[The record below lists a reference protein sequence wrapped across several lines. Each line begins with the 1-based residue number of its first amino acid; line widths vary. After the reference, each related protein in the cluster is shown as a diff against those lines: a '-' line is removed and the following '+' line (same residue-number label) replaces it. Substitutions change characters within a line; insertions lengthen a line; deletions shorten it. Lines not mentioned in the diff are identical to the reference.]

1 MTEGGNQAQGTEFL
15 RIERAGAVA
24 EVVIDRP
31 PMNTL
36 DYQMYDQL
44 ARVTEALENDAG
56 VRAVLFRSANEK
68 IFMSGA
74 DIAQMRHYDRRRGAS
89 ARKVDTVHATFLRI
103 QRMSKATVVVIAGH
117 ALGGGCEL
125 SLCMDFRVMARGR
138 ARIGLPEITLG
149 IVPGGGGTQRL
160 ARLIGRAAATEMLL
174 LGERL
179 DAEEAL
185 RIGLVSRAGTDADDA
200 LDQGRQLANRLAGQ
214 SPTAT
219 RLIKRALNDGVDA
232 DLVNGLAVE
241 REAVIEALGAP
252 DAIEGLNAFLEKRTP
267 NF

>member
-1 MTEGGNQAQGTEFL
+1 MTDPAFL
-15 RIERAGAVA
+15 RLELDGGVA

-36 DYQMYDQL
+36 DYEMYDQF
-44 ARVTEALENDAG
+44 ARMAERLESDDD
-56 VRAVLFRSANEK
+56 VRAVLFRSAHEK
-68 IFMSGA
+68 VFVSGA
-74 DIAQMRHYDRRRGAS
+74 DIAQMQHYDRRRGAS

-103 QRMSKATVVVIAGH
+103 QRLSKPTVAVITGH

-125 SLCMDFRVMARGR
+125 ALCMDFRVMAQGR
-138 ARIGLPEITLG
+138 PRIGLPEITLG

-179 DAEEAL
+179 DAEAAL
-185 RIGLVSRAGTDADDA
+185 RVGLVSRACADADAA
-200 LDQGRQLANRLAGQ
+200 LAEGRSLAQRLAQQ

-219 RLIKRALNDGVDA
+219 RLIKRALNDGVDG

-241 REAVIEALGAP
+241 REAVIEALGSA
-252 DAIEGLNAFLEKRTP
+252 DAIEGFTAFLEKRP
-267 NF
+267 PRF